1 MGIAHNEPYF
11 FKHIIHRKKKK
22 ALLYLINGR
31 ERKGSMDI
39 QCRQI
44 SPYAKKCLQDPGY
57 FQLLSKFEYVLN
69 LWDGKNVLS
78 LQTAQLQ
85 LTPLSLVLQE
95 EDFRAVSSVLNRD
108 RGCSAGGG
116 LLRGDDW
123 TIDTGTVKTFT
134 CRFPEQK
141 GNYPKESMLCIARAA
156 WVLAKPDSLC
166 QLMIPSRDALRAPI
180 LDSVQVSAGELLAQ
194 RRPEQLVGLG
204 SGLTPAGDDFLV
216 GYLAFLHRYG
226 SEKELKAL
234 RDALYEA
241 RHKTTALSQ
250 VFLIRAME
258 GEFSAPV
265 LALFTAAE
273 RSIQEEVLSCTA
285 RLCAVGHTSGSDL
298 LGGILYAAKQYG
310 SNAKKEEEIT

>member
-1 MGIAHNEPYF
+1 M
-11 FKHIIHRKKKK
+11 
-22 ALLYLINGR
+22 
-31 ERKGSMDI
+31 
-39 QCRQI
+39 
-44 SPYAKKCLQDPGY
+44 
-57 FQLLSKFEYVLN
+57 
-69 LWDGKNVLS
+69 
-78 LQTAQLQ
+78 
-85 LTPLSLVLQE
+85 
-95 EDFRAVSSVLNRD
+95 
-108 RGCSAGGG
+108 
-116 LLRGDDW
+116 
-123 TIDTGTVKTFT
+123 
-134 CRFPEQK
+134 
-141 GNYPKESMLCIARAA
+141 
-156 WVLAKPDSLC
+156 
-166 QLMIPSRDALRAPI
+166 
-180 LDSVQVSAGELLAQ
+180 
-194 RRPEQLVGLG
+194 GLG